1 MIMSLLLKS
10 LGSLTVR
17 MSIMASTYT
26 KDRLMVG
33 LGIFGPVQLG
43 QNVVTL
49 GICFY
54 AAT

>member
-1 MIMSLLLKS
+1 
-10 LGSLTVR
+10 
-17 MSIMASTYT
+17 MSIKASTYT
-26 KDRLMVG
+26 EDRLMVG

-43 QNVVTL
+43 QNMATL